1 VLLTAFSKAL
11 ANALR
16 LRVRIVMGNAP
27 DIGSAMHPVTRIGYE
42 FTRRHSVNRT
52 SRRQRGLRPWCAR
65 RPRRSSRTGSRR
77 VSTIETFDDPEQ
89 KSEAVRDWIAGRI
102 EHGLQPQ
109 EIGVFVCST
118 RKLRRARNAVKQAG
132 VPAVELAIG
141 SRSHRAS
148 SRSARYILRKG
159 SQFVRSPT
167 WCVRRRDHPVAG
179 AHREYSRRCRSRRSL
194 RQRAPPSPRRVY
206 PRPRSAVGDR
216 GQSAS
221 ELLDDLAN

>member
-1 VLLTAFSKAL
+1 MTQDDCGTAPSGRLGPATPRARVLLTTFSKAL

-16 LRVRIVMGNAP
+16 LRVRIVMGDAS
-27 DIGSAMHPVTRIGYE
+27 DIGSAIHPVTRIGYE
-42 FTRRHSVNRT
+42 FTGRHSINRT

-65 RPRRSSRTGSRR
+65 QPRRSSGTGSRR

-109 EIGVFVCST
+109 EIGVFVRST

-148 SRSARYILRKG
+148 SRSACTLRKG
-159 SQFVRSPT
+159 SKFVRSST

-179 AHREYSRRCRSRRSL
+179 AHREYSR
-194 RQRAPPSPRRVY
+194 
-206 PRPRSAVGDR
+206 
-216 GQSAS
+216 
-221 ELLDDLAN
+221 